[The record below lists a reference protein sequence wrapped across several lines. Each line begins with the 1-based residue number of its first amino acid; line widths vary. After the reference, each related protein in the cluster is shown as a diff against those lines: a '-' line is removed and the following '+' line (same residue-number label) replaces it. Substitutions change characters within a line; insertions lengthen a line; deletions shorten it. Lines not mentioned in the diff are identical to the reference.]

1 MIKVLNK
8 NTDEQKL
15 YRQICDMCGAEC
27 IRNSANQRYCADCA
41 KINERQKVREQSLR
55 YYHENA
61 DIINPK
67 RNKLRR
73 INFGNGKNRLN

>member
-1 MIKVLNK
+1 M
-8 NTDEQKL
+8 
-15 YRQICDMCGAEC
+15 
-27 IRNSANQRYCADCA
+27 A
-41 KINERQKVREQSLR
+41 KINGRQKVREQSLR
-55 YYHENA
+55 YYHDNA